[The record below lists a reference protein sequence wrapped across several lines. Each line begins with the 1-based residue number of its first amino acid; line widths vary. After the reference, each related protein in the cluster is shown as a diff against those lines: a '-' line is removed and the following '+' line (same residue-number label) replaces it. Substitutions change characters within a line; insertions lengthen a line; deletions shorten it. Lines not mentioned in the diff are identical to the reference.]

1 MTEKTVAE
9 LSLTKERREATKFG
23 VAIFITDERNRV
35 LVVKEKTS
43 KPETHRNAGEYG
55 VVCETRDPGEGYT
68 ANLMRA
74 FKEELKIPPEKF
86 KDIFDFSDRAIW
98 ETGFVDKV
106 WATAVVVRCKDPK
119 LLLKEAKPSDEIEI
133 VGWKTLGE
141 LNKLSPVRE
150 GVRNI
155 LDKFGDQI
163 FGK

>member
-9 LSLTKERREATKFG
+9 LSFTKERREATKFG
-23 VAIFITDERNRV
+23 VAIFILDEQSRV

-43 KPETHRNAGEYG
+43 KAETRRNPGECG
-55 VVCETRDPGEGYT
+55 VVCETRDPNESMLT
-68 ANLMRA
+68 NIRRA
-74 FKEELKIPPEKF
+74 LWEELGLP
-86 KDIFDFSDRAIW
+86 KDNLGRFFDFSNRAIW

-106 WATAVVVRCKDPK
+106 WATAVIVRCKDPN

-133 VGWKTLGE
+133 VGWKTRDEFEQLQ
-141 LNKLSPVRE
+141 LRE

-155 LDKFGDQI
+155 LNKFGNQI